1 MATSRTRHHKLTRK
15 ELKQPDEFQT
25 LIENAEEFV
34 LGHLQ
39 QVIVSAA
46 IVLVAGAILLGVYY
60 YEVHRD
66 TVAGTQFYSALTA
79 LNQKNYKQAEAGF
92 EKLAADEP
100 GRDVGKLSRFYLG
113 TAYMADANL
122 PKARDAFVSYL
133 SQAPKRLDLF
143 SSLASHDLGVV
154 YERMGEYTKAEGAY
168 SAAAAIPGPS
178 QAQAELDVAR
188 MRLRQGNKQGA
199 IEAYQQFLK
208 MHPFS
213 EDRQTVV
220 EALAQ
225 LGVAPQA
232 SMSASGGPSRVI
244 VPIH

>member
-25 LIENAEEFV
+25 FVENAETF
-34 LGHLQ
+34 LLDHLQ
-39 QVIVSAA
+39 QAIVSAA
-46 IVLVAGAILLGVYY
+46 IVLAAGAILLGVYY

-66 TVAGTQFYSALTA
+66 AVAGNQFYSALTA
-79 LNQKNYKQAEAGF
+79 LNQKNYKQAEAAF

-100 GRDVGKLSRFYLG
+100 SRDVGKLSRFYLG
-113 TAYMADANL
+113 TAYLADGDL

-133 SQAPKRLDLF
+133 TQAPKRLDLF
-143 SSLASHDLGVV
+143 TSLASEDLGVV
-154 YERMGEYTKAEGAY
+154 YEKLGDYKKAEGAY
-168 SAAAAIPGPS
+168 SAAATISGPS

-188 MRLRQGNKQGA
+188 MRLKQGDKQGA
-199 IEAYQQFLK
+199 IAAYQQFLA

-213 EDRQTVV
+213 QDRQTVI

-225 LGVAPQA
+225 LGVAPKA
-232 SMSASGGPSRVI
+232 ATSTTGPSRVVI
-244 VPIH
+244 PLH